1 MENKKK
7 GWGCWF
13 SSLFLSRAFVFLF
26 PFFSTR
32 VRILGLENYV
42 GDFLKLD
49 RGNEAFPSFALPGF
63 DLTRFR
69 VLFISFAGDFWSSC
83 FLVLCSSTGSREA
96 QRWWCLALW
105 GAHAGKWAGG
115 PSFARVR
122 AAAAGVLSTLVQGRP
137 APNPGKLRP
146 AAAAALSA
154 GKAAPCSRPVRRS
167 PSSSGLQQQLRLLP
181 AEGGG
186 RQLVLRRAGSAS
198 RRAARGREA
207 SGGQQGQGSC

>member
-1 MENKKK
+1 
-7 GWGCWF
+7 
-13 SSLFLSRAFVFLF
+13 
-26 PFFSTR
+26 
-32 VRILGLENYV
+32 
-42 GDFLKLD
+42 
-49 RGNEAFPSFALPGF
+49 
-63 DLTRFR
+63 LTRFR

-115 PSFARVR
+115 PSLARVR

-207 SGGQQGQGSC
+207 SGGLQGQGSC